1 MTSKTIT
8 FGDPKS
14 KTKFLSIT
22 SYHPVIIEGKRY
34 PTAYHYILSQKYFDD
49 EVRMQPTIFLANKN
63 IKYSKSRHDWK
74 EIQEETY
81 YKVLVAK
88 FTQNPS
94 LKTQLIN
101 THPLKLSSRSDPITA
116 KVLMIVRDDFVTRSK
131 NPKRKLFHTPIDK
144 DFIVGILTNNQ
155 KVFVTQILDLCKR
168 ITKKEGCESIY
179 GGILEDAFV
188 LLFPK
193 LKEFYEHI
201 QTEDIQ
207 IVPNTFK
214 IRDQIL
220 SNIFSSYKVHKKERL
235 SIATTFSLLLRWI
248 KFTATTKQQK
258 YITKHASLASTIEVV
273 LLPGHRP
280 YRTTALPVLP
290 AKTATITQQPA
301 VANFT
306 KSLELV
312 ETENELTVQGKN
324 IPKFSSKLLELGGRY
339 TSDETAFTF
348 DLSKKSELE
357 EFIEQNLD
365 EEEIKQKKISQQQF
379 EFLSFLEDVFEK
391 GRIEKTYLNVNVIV
405 NLISKESSGVFAIE
419 RPVLDVL
426 KELNFDES
434 SVSLVKKRLKHLSFQ
449 TIPSDEDFAKKG
461 HEYLFSKLSEINSD
475 ITKDDVWKVFTR
487 EGKTLSSKEDVR
499 RAACVYNNIKL
510 PPIVAPPTPSPPK
523 RRVRKAN
530 IKPTHPNPLENPS
543 QTTQATPDEE
553 PKSN

>member
-8 FGDPKS
+8 FGDPNS

-49 EVRMQPTIFLANKN
+49 EVRIQTTIFLANKH
-63 IKYSKSRHDWK
+63 IKYFKSRHDWK
-74 EIQEETY
+74 EIQEEIY
-81 YKVLVAK
+81 YKALVAK

-116 KVLMIVRDDFVTRSK
+116 KVLMTVRDDFVTHSK
-131 NPKRKLFHTPIDK
+131 NPKRKLFHTPTDK
-144 DFIVGILTNNQ
+144 DFIIGILTNNQ

-168 ITKKEGCESIY
+168 ITKKEGCEPIY

-220 SNIFSSYKVHKKERL
+220 SNIFSAYKVHKKERL

-248 KFTATTKQQK
+248 KYTATTKQRK
-258 YITKHASLASTIEVV
+258 YITKHANLASTIEVV

-280 YRTTALPVLP
+280 YRTTALPILP

-301 VANFT
+301 ITFT

-312 ETENELTVQGKN
+312 ETETELTVQGKN

-348 DLSKKSELE
+348 DLSKKFELE
-357 EFIEQNLD
+357 AFIEQNLD
-365 EEEIKQKKISQQQF
+365 DEEIKQKKISQQQF
-379 EFLSFLEDVFEK
+379 EFLSFLRDIFDK

-405 NLISKESSGVFAIE
+405 NLISKESSDVIVVE
-419 RPVLDVL
+419 KSVLEAL

-434 SVSLVKKRLKHLSFQ
+434 SVSLIKKRLKHLFFQ
-449 TIPSDEDFAKKG
+449 TIPTDEDFAKKG
-461 HEYLFSKLSEINSD
+461 HAHLFSKLSEINPD
-475 ITKDDVWKVFTR
+475 ITKEDVWKVFTR

-523 RRVRKAN
+523 RRVRKSV
-530 IKPTHPNPLENPS
+530 TTSHPNPLENPS